1 MRPSGSRS
9 RRPPDSPER
18 RGNCALTNGRGR
30 PVLAAGWSLARFTR
44 AGPPVAGSLATG
56 GKVMVQKIRKGLLV
70 SALLLC
76 GLTALLPS
84 GCATSRGFGQDVQSL
99 GRNIEKSAK

>member
-1 MRPSGSRS
+1 
-9 RRPPDSPER
+9 
-18 RGNCALTNGRGR
+18 
-30 PVLAAGWSLARFTR
+30 
-44 AGPPVAGSLATG
+44 
-56 GKVMVQKIRKGLLV
+56 MVQKIRKGLLV